1 MKSGW
6 QKRRLGELCEIIK
19 GKKPKLKPTKSG
31 TDLPYL
37 VAKVM
42 RGKEEAEFA
51 CIADRNSVV
60 VEPDETI
67 IICDGSNSG
76 EVFTGF
82 RGILSS
88 TMGKI
93 VLKDEIDGAYLRAFL
108 NSTFEIFNGAK
119 TGAAIPHLDKEAL
132 YNLEFSFPAK
142 NDQKRIVQKLDEVF
156 AGIAKAKENAEKNL
170 QNARALFESH
180 LETIYS
186 SRSSGWAKKTFGEL
200 VESNVIG
207 LIKNSRE
214 QGSDKAWPYL
224 KMNNITPDNRLDLT
238 NVTFVDATQ
247 EELRKYSL
255 EDGDFLFNTR
265 NSHEL
270 VGKSCVY
277 KSGQKKTVLF
287 NNNIMRVRFKSD
299 IDPDF
304 ILLTFSNKDIANDLN
319 NLKSGTTNVSAIY
332 YKDLRSLEIP
342 VPSNAEQKEI
352 VKKLNHFAKQTQLLA
367 SLYQQKCEALDV
379 LKKSILHEAFSGNL

>member
-1 MKSGW
+1 VKSGW

-51 CIADRNSVV
+51 CIEDRNSVV

-93 VLKDEIDGAYLRAFL
+93 AAKEEIDGAYLRAFL
-108 NSTFEIFNGAK
+108 SSTFKVFNGAK

-142 NDQKRIVQKLDEVF
+142 TEQNRIVQKLDEAF

-170 QNARALFESH
+170 QNARALFDSH
-180 LETIYS
+180 LDSVFTHKRPGWVETTLEEVLADQPQNGWSPPAANHAASGTPVLTLS
-186 SRSSGWAKKTFGEL
+186 SVTGFIFRPGKLKYTSAKTDPQARYWIR
-200 VESNVIG
+200 N
-207 LIKNSRE
+207 
-214 QGSDKAWPYL
+214 
-224 KMNNITPDNRLDLT
+224 
-238 NVTFVDATQ
+238 
-247 EELRKYSL
+247 
-255 EDGDFLFNTR
+255 GDFLITRSNTP
-265 NSHEL
+265 EL
-270 VGKSCVY
+270 VGHVAIA
-277 KSGQKKTVLF
+277 SGIEKPTIYPDL
-287 NNNIMRVRFKSD
+287 IMRMNPK
-299 IDPDF
+299 PDRA
-304 ILLTFSNKDIANDLN
+304 LTKFLYYQLRTPVLRVEIMGRAQGANPTMKKISNGAVKTLPIVVPTIATQHTIVEQLMALDEETQRL
-319 NLKSGTTNVSAIY
+319 SRIY
-332 YKDLRSLEIP
+332 
-342 VPSNAEQKEI
+342 EQK
-352 VKKLNHFAKQTQLLA
+352 L
-367 SLYQQKCEALDV
+367 EALDS
-379 LKKSILHEAFSGNL
+379 LKKSVLHEAFSGNL